1 MGALITT
8 KQGVEKM
15 DRQVLLRKIMDT
27 GDEVR
32 RLEQDLIA
40 LQSIDIVGYPENYS
54 NLSKQAVTKGEFIA
68 RKLRE
73 LVYSTTN
80 LSWSDL
86 LQDSV
91 DTLGVAVD
99 YSGGVVSIT
108 VPCLIPGR
116 KKKPIELITAP
127 LYTALERFIVERL
140 RDKPFERFTDCV
152 ICITHVYDKA
162 LFGKGR
168 KRDHDN
174 IEIKGII
181 DVINTFLLT
190 DDNGFLCS
198 IYSTSEFSQVD
209 CTRISIMEKDMF
221 SDWLLDMKKG

>member
-1 MGALITT
+1 
-8 KQGVEKM
+8 M

-40 LQSIDIVGYPENYS
+40 LQSIDIVEYPENYS
-54 NLSKQAVTKGEFIA
+54 NISKQAVSKGEYIA

-80 LSWSDL
+80 IAWSEL

-91 DTLGVAVD
+91 NTLSIAVD
-99 YSGGVVSIT
+99 YSSGVVNIT
-108 VPCLIPGR
+108 IPCLIPGR
-116 KKKPIELITAP
+116 KKKPTELITAP
-127 LYTALERFIVERL
+127 LYTALERFVVERL
-140 RDKPFERFTDCV
+140 QQDRPFERFTDCV
-152 ICITHVYDKA
+152 ICITHVYDKT

-174 IEIKGII
+174 IETKGII

-190 DDNGFLCS
+190 DDDGFFCS
-198 IYSTSEFSQVD
+198 IYENSEFSHVD
-209 CTRISIMEKDMF
+209 CTRISIMKKDMF
-221 SDWLLDMKKG
+221 SGWLLDMKKG